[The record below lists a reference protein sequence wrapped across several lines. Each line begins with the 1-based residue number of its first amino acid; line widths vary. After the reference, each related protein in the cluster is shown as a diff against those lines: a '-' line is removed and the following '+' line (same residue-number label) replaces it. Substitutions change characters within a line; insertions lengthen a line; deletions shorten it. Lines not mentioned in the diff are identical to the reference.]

1 MRTYMAGE
9 RVNTSG
15 PCLPFSVN
23 LPPET
28 SARIR
33 AAGVAHGSQRKAIEL
48 ALDLLEAKD
57 AKDAE
62 RAAKR
67 GKGAA

>member
-1 MRTYMAGE
+1 MAGE
-9 RVNTSG
+9 RVNGSG

-28 SARIR
+28 AARIR
-33 AAGVAHGSQRKAIEL
+33 AAGVQCGSQRKAIEQ
-48 ALDLLEAKD
+48 ALDLLEAKLR
-57 AKDAE
+57 KQ
-62 RAAKR
+62 AAK